1 MMKLINYLILFLLPS
16 FVMAAELADDSVYN
30 IESSWLD
37 QNNQQMEISQ
47 LQGHVQ
53 IVAFIYTYCEHTCPT
68 IISKLKQINKNIPDE
83 INDQVRVSLISLDPD
98 RDTPQIL
105 KAYMKKNTLDESKW
119 TLLNGQSDDVLEFA
133 ALFGVR
139 YKPMGESDIAH
150 SNMIT
155 LLDKD
160 GVIRYQMK
168 GLNESVADIVKEIE
182 LAISTA
188 DS

>member
-1 MMKLINYLILFLLPS
+1 MKLIKYLILFLVPS
-16 FVMAAELADDSVYN
+16 FVMATELADNSVYN
-30 IESSWLD
+30 IESNWRN
-37 QNNQQMEISQ
+37 QNNQQLEISE

-68 IISKLKQINKNIPDE
+68 IISKLKQIKKKIPDE
-83 INDQVRVSLISLDPD
+83 LHDQVRLSLISLDPG

-105 KAYMKKNTLDESKW
+105 KSYMEKNALDESKW

-155 LLDKD
+155 VLDKD

-168 GLNESVADIVKEIE
+168 GLNESVANIVKEIE
-182 LAISTA
+182 LAASSA